1 MKSGLA
7 MIALAGAL
15 ASQMSAA
22 SGAASNISG
31 TYLMNVTTLC
41 QAIQN
46 EVFTTT
52 VGSTDQDQQ
61 TTIQS
66 IDPGSINQQTG
77 YITFTPSA
85 AGSNTGTVSAVLA
98 KSQGSLLILGLPGP
112 PAFPDTP
119 DMTFS
124 ADKASSPESGTYTMA
139 PGAGLNP
146 GTLTISLGGGS
157 LSFTAFF
164 GGAAAGIY
172 HQAQFIAAQT
182 NGKGCTTQGSA
193 TRK

>member
-7 MIALAGAL
+7 IIAAAGAL
-15 ASQMSAA
+15 AAQMSTA
-22 SGAASNISG
+22 SATASNISG
-31 TYLMNVTTLC
+31 TYLVNYASFC

-46 EVFTTT
+46 EVFTT
-52 VGSTDQDQQ
+52 VGTTDQDQQ

-66 IDPGSINQQTG
+66 IDPGSIDQQSG
-77 YITFTPSA
+77 YMTFTPSA
-85 AGSNTGTVSAVLA
+85 AGATTGTVSAVLA
-98 KSQGSLLILGLPGP
+98 KSHGSLLVTGLPGP
-112 PAFPDTP
+112 PPFPDTP

-124 ADKASSPESGTYTMA
+124 TDKASSPETGTYSMSV
-139 PGAGLNP
+139 GAGLNP

-157 LSFTAFF
+157 ISFTVFY

-172 HQAQFIAAQT
+172 HQVLFIAAQT
-182 NGKGCTTQGSA
+182 SGKGCTTQGSA